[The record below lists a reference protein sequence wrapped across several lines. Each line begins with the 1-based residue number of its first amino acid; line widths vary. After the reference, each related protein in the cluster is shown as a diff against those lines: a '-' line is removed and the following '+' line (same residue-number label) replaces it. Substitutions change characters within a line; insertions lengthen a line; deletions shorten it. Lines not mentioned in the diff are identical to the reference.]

1 MGVTPFPQT
10 ANLPQGEI
18 VKAHKEPDWMGMV
31 AGGTFLAGA
40 ALLLSGRKKAAL
52 AVTAGAMA
60 ITLLDQQ
67 ETIREW
73 WYTLPKHLD
82 NAQRLLDQAHN
93 TIEDLAAKRD
103 KLRSMFN
110 R

>member
-1 MGVTPFPQT
+1 MGVTPFPQP
-10 ANLPQGEI
+10 ANLPEGEI
-18 VKAHKEPDWMGMV
+18 VKAHNEPDWVGMA
-31 AGGTFLAGA
+31 AGGTLLAGA
-40 ALLLSGRKKAAL
+40 LLMLSGKKKAGL
-52 AVTAGAMA
+52 AASAGGMVL
-60 ITLLDQQ
+60 TLLDQQ

-93 TIEDLAAKRD
+93 TIDDLSAKRD
-103 KLRSMFN
+103 KLRSIFN

>member
-1 MGVTPFPQT
+1 MRPKR
-10 ANLPQGEI
+10 NDL
-18 VKAHKEPDWMGMV
+18 DWVGIAV
-31 AGGTFLAGA
+31 GSTFLGGA
-40 ALLLSGRKKAAL
+40 LLLLSGKKKAGL
-52 AVTAGAMA
+52 AVAAGAMA
-60 ITLLDQQ
+60 LTLLDQQ

-73 WYTLPKHLD
+73 WNTLPKYLD
-82 NAQRLLDQAHN
+82 DAQRLLDQAQA